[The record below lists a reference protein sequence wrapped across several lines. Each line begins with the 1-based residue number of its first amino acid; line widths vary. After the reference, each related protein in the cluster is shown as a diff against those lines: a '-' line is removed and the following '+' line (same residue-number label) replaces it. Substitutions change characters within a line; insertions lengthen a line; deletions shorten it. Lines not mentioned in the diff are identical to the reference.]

1 MEFPDLGKQC
11 SERSC
16 RQLDFLP
23 MKCDACSLIF
33 CKDHLQYDTHCCS
46 SSYKKN
52 IQVPVCPLCNQP
64 IPVSRGSVPD
74 LAVSEH
80 IENNC
85 KVRSKEKVF
94 SNRCNKSK
102 CKKKELVPLI
112 CDTCKLNFCLTH
124 RHPADHDC
132 QGPKISD
139 RAGAAAAARVTA
151 GSAAAGQS
159 KISQFFSGP
168 FRQAATAGSSNT
180 SGPARQAATSRQTAG
195 SRGSNQLSAA
205 AAAAINRQQG
215 RGTTPGRPVVARAAN
230 GGMSEDEALA
240 AALAASLGDTA
251 GQAAAAPPAGDMSAA
266 EQEDMQLALA
276 LAESERL
283 AAGQT
288 ATAGGDRDKSCRL
301 Q

>member
-1 MEFPDLGKQC
+1 MGV
-11 SERSC
+11 
-16 RQLDFLP
+16 DFLP
-23 MKCDACSLIF
+23 MKWDACSLIF
-33 CKDHLQYDTHCCS
+33 CKDHLQYDTHACS
-46 SSYKKN
+46 SLYKKN

-74 LAVSEH
+74 TAVSEH

-94 SNRCNKSK
+94 SSKCNKSK
-102 CKKKELVPLI
+102 CKKKELVPCI

-132 QGPKISD
+132 QGPKISE
-139 RAGAAAAARVTA
+139 RAGAAAVSRVSA
-151 GSAAAGQS
+151 GPGGQS

-168 FRQAATAGSSNT
+168 FRQAATAGSARPAT
-180 SGPARQAATSRQTAG
+180 SARQAAG
-195 SRGSNQLSAA
+195 SSSHQLSHA

-240 AALAASLGDTA
+240 AALAASLGDSAAGPAVTA
-251 GQAAAAPPAGDMSAA
+251 DMSAA
-266 EQEDMQLALA
+266 EQEDMQLAMA

-288 ATAGGDRDKSCRL
+288 AGTAAAGGDRDKSCRL

>member
-1 MEFPDLGKQC
+1 
-11 SERSC
+11 
-16 RQLDFLP
+16 
-23 MKCDACSLIF
+23 MKCDACGQIF
-33 CKDHLQYDTHCCS
+33 CKDHLHYDDHNCS

-64 IPVSRGSVPD
+64 IPVSRDQVPD
-74 LAVSEH
+74 IAVSAH

-85 KVRSKEKVF
+85 QIRKKEKVF
-94 SNRCNKSK
+94 SNRCNKPK

-132 QGPKISD
+132 QGPKISE
-139 RAGAAAAARVTA
+139 RAGAAAVSRVSA
-151 GSAAAGQS
+151 GPGGQS

-168 FRQAATAGSSNT
+168 FRQAATAGPARPAAT
-180 SGPARQAATSRQTAG
+180 SARQAAG
-195 SRGSNQLSAA
+195 SSSHQLSHA

-240 AALAASLGDTA
+240 AALAASLGDS
-251 GQAAAAPPAGDMSAA
+251 AAAAGP
-266 EQEDMQLALA
+266 
-276 LAESERL
+276 
-283 AAGQT
+283 
-288 ATAGGDRDKSCRL
+288 
-301 Q
+301 